1 MPDGLVLRAR
11 ASPAPGPP
19 SEPAD
24 ALPSSEL
31 ILSEII
37 RDESKNPAQL
47 GQGSLVLACLR
58 TSLLALWT
66 HLKAD
71 VVPRYVQVGTLEPGN
86 GFICI

>member
-1 MPDGLVLRAR
+1 MPAGLVLRAR

-31 ILSEII
+31 IPSELA
-37 RDESKNPAQL
+37 RDEGKNPAQL
-47 GQGSLVLACLR
+47 GQGRLDLTCLR
-58 TSLLALWT
+58 ASPLALWT

-71 VVPRYVQVGTLEPGN
+71 IVPRYVQVGTREPGN
-86 GFICI
+86 EFICL